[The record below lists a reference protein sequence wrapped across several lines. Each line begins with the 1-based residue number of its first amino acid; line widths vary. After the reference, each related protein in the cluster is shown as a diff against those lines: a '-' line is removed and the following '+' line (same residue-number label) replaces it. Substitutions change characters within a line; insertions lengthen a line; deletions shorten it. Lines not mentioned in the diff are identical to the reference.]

1 MPPNQTSCVSF
12 WKARLRSELLTE
24 RHIWA
29 VLAHSGRVA
38 NPASKSLIATLG
50 IVLMPRST
58 IRLIPPLDS
67 VTPFKHT
74 STQAMNETSE
84 SLHCHLL
91 PSSSSALPLLLP
103 LSTSFFLP
111 PLFIQRGFIPLQ
123 PPARPP
129 AQPSDRLLEEK
140 EFPFFREEESPNGRK
155 GRESAQAGHETS
167 SQPSRPPRPKP
178 LNSQALQRAFSSAVN
193 FCAGKD

>member
-24 RHIWA
+24 RCIWA

-103 LSTSFFLP
+103 LSTSFP
-111 PLFIQRGFIPLQ
+111 PPHFSFSVVSSPSN
-123 PPARPP
+123 RPP

>member
-129 AQPSDRLLEEK
+129 ARPTVRPSVRGEGV
-140 EFPFFREEESPNGRK
+140 PFLSGRRKSKRAKRKRERAGR
-155 GRESAQAGHETS
+155 T
-167 SQPSRPPRPKP
+167 
-178 LNSQALQRAFSSAVN
+178 
-193 FCAGKD
+193 